1 MKKRF
6 TLIELLV
13 VIGIIAILASMLMP
27 ALSKAKEK
35 ANQADCMNNMKQ
47 ISTTLLMYSNDFKN
61 MFTVGID
68 GDGVQDKAHPHN
80 SAGLAN
86 LLYCDYLK
94 SPKTFVC
101 RSTKHT
107 AASKKDEKEPW
118 QLVAENSDSD
128 DGKGGSDDYNSYLY
142 IGGLCTTEVTSEHGI
157 ARDKG
162 KATKGNHK
170 QYGNVLFGDGHVEGI
185 TGTKNTNWEEKDDA
199 FHMNP
204 YDDDEIT
211 LPKNGENEV
220 QNSLWPTS
228 K

>member
-13 VIGIIAILASMLMP
+13 VIGIIAILAAMLLP
-27 ALSKAKEK
+27 ALAKAKEK

-47 ISTTLLMYSNDFKN
+47 ISTTLMMYSNDFKN

-68 GDGVQDKAHPHN
+68 ENGIQDENNPHN

-86 LLYCDYLK
+86 LLYCEYLN

-101 RSTKHT
+101 RSTKHK
-107 AASKKDEKEPW
+107 AAAVKDGWKS
-118 QLVAENSDSD
+118 VAKNTDSD
-128 DGKGGSDDYNSYLY
+128 DGKGASDEYNSYLY

-162 KATKGNHK
+162 KGNKGNHK

-185 TGTKNTNWEEKDDA
+185 TGTKNTNWEDKDSG
-199 FHMNP
+199 FNMNP
-204 YDDDEIT
+204 YDSDDFT
-211 LPKNGENEV
+211 LDK
-220 QNSLWPTS
+220 QNTLWPTS
-228 K
+228 SN

>member
-13 VIGIIAILASMLMP
+13 VIGIIAILAAMLMP

-47 ISTTLLMYSNDFKN
+47 ISTTLMMYSNDFKN

-68 GDGVQDKAHPHN
+68 ENGIQDENNPHN

-86 LLYCDYLK
+86 LLYCEYLN

-101 RSTKHT
+101 RSTKHK
-107 AASKKDEKEPW
+107 AAAVKDGWKS
-118 QLVAENSDSD
+118 VAKNTDSN
-128 DGKGGSDDYNSYLY
+128 DGKGASDEYNSYLY

-162 KATKGNHK
+162 KGNKGNHK

-185 TGTKNTNWEEKDDA
+185 TGTKNTNWEDKDSG
-199 FHMNP
+199 FNMNP
-204 YDDDEIT
+204 YDSDDFT
-211 LPKNGENEV
+211 LDKPNT
-220 QNSLWPTS
+220 LWPTS
-228 K
+228 SN

>member
-47 ISTTLLMYSNDFKN
+47 ISTTLMMYSNDFKN

-68 GDGVQDKAHPHN
+68 DSGAQDDSNPHN

-94 SPKTFVC
+94 SPKTFIC
-101 RSTKHT
+101 RSTKHK
-107 AASKKDEKEPW
+107 AAAVKDGWKD
-118 QLVAENSDSD
+118 VAKNSDSP
-128 DGKGGSDDYNSYLY
+128 DGKGANDEYNSYLY
-142 IGGLCTTEVTSEHGI
+142 IGGLCTTEVTSENGI

-162 KATKGNHK
+162 DAEKTADKSKGNHK

-185 TGTKNTNWEEKDDA
+185 TGTKNEVWCKKDNYFNMGSGADND
-199 FHMNP
+199 F
-204 YDDDEIT
+204 T
-211 LPKNGENEV
+211 LDVANT
-220 QNSLWPTS
+220 LWPAPKTS
-228 K
+228 N

>member
-47 ISTTLLMYSNDFKN
+47 ISTTLMMYSNDFKN

-68 GDGVQDKAHPHN
+68 DKDVQDDNNPHN

-86 LLYCDYLK
+86 LLYCEYLK
-94 SPKTFVC
+94 SPKTFIC

-107 AASKKDEKEPW
+107 AAAVKDGWKD
-118 QLVAENSDSD
+118 VAKNSDSN
-128 DGKGGSDDYNSYLY
+128 DGKGSDDKYNSYLY

-185 TGTKNTNWEEKDDA
+185 TGTKNTNWEDKDNC
-199 FHMNP
+199 FNMNP
-204 YDDDEIT
+204 YDTDDFT
-211 LPKNGENEV
+211 LDK

-228 K
+228 SN

>member
-47 ISTTLLMYSNDFKN
+47 ISTTLMMYSNDFKN

-68 GDGVQDKAHPHN
+68 DKGVQDDNNPHN

-86 LLYCDYLK
+86 LLYCEYLK
-94 SPKTFVC
+94 SPKTFIC
-101 RSTKHT
+101 RSTKHK
-107 AASKKDEKEPW
+107 AAPVKDGWKD
-118 QLVAENSDSD
+118 VAKNSDSK
-128 DGKGGSDDYNSYLY
+128 DGKASGDEYNSYLY
-142 IGGLCTTEVTSEHGI
+142 IGGLCTTEVTSENGI

-162 KATKGNHK
+162 REGKGNHK
-170 QYGNVLFGDGHVEGI
+170 QYGNVLFGDGHVEGV
-185 TGTKNTNWEEKDDA
+185 TGTKNMYWEEKDTFFNMGEGADND
-199 FHMNP
+199 F
-204 YDDDEIT
+204 T
-211 LPKNGENEV
+211 LDVENT
-220 QNSLWPTS
+220 LWPAPKTS
-228 K
+228 N

>member
-13 VIGIIAILASMLMP
+13 VIGIIAILAAMLMP

-47 ISTTLLMYSNDFKN
+47 ISTTLMMYSNDFKN
-61 MFTVGID
+61 MFTVGINSS
-68 GDGVQDKAHPHN
+68 GDFDKAHPHN
-80 SAGLAN
+80 SQGLAN

-107 AASKKDEKEPW
+107 AASVKNGWSE
-118 QLVAENSDSD
+118 VAGDTDSA
-128 DGKGGSDDYNSYLY
+128 DGKGSDKYNSYLY

-162 KATKGNHK
+162 KDTKGNHK

-185 TGTKNTNWEEKDDA
+185 TGTKNTDWEDKDSC
-199 FHMNP
+199 FNMNP
-204 YDDDEIT
+204 PDDDIS
-211 LPKNGENEV
+211 LPKNGDEV
-220 QNSLWPTS
+220 VDNTLWPTS
-228 K
+228 GE